1 MRHPQS
7 DSPVRRSESGFSLL
21 EIMIAVM
28 ILVLMG
34 GVVMTN
40 LFPNL
45 WKAKRSRAQLDVDVI
60 KGAIEQYRMFSPS
73 NKLPETGDFPQ
84 CITEPRENGEQP
96 LLDPDKLSDGKLLDP
111 WGNPYE
117 YKKHSSSSFEVISY
131 GDDGM
136 PGGEGDASDISSKR
150 SGDSGGGGGRR

>member
-1 MRHPQS
+1 MRDLKS
-7 DSPVRRSESGFSLL
+7 DSSVRPRGESGFSLL

-45 WKAKRSRAQLDVDVI
+45 WRAKRSRAQLDVDVI
-60 KGAIEQYRMFSPS
+60 KGAVEQYRMLHPQ
-73 NKLPETGDFPQ
+73 NKLPENNDFPQ
-84 CITEPRENGEQP
+84 CITEPGENSQAP
-96 LLDPDKLSDGKLLDP
+96 LIDPDKLSDGKLLDP

-117 YKKHSSSSFEVISY
+117 YRKISNSSFEIVSY

-136 PGGEGDASDISSKR
+136 PGGEGDAADISSKK
-150 SGDSGGGGGRR
+150 SGEGGKGR

>member
-1 MRHPQS
+1 MRDPKV
-7 DSPVRRSESGFSLL
+7 DSKARRSEGGFSLL

-34 GVVMTN
+34 GVVVTN

-45 WKAKRSRAQLDVDVI
+45 WRAKRSRAQLDVDVI
-60 KGAIEQYRMFSPS
+60 KSAIEQYRALHPQ
-73 NKLPETGDFPQ
+73 NKLPESGDFPQ
-84 CITEPRENGEQP
+84 CITEQGENSAPP

-117 YKKHSSSSFEVISY
+117 YKKLSSSSFEVISY

-136 PGGEGDASDISSKR
+136 PGGDGDAADISSKR
-150 SGDSGGGGGRR
+150 AGADKK

>member
-1 MRHPQS
+1 MRDPKV
-7 DSPVRRSESGFSLL
+7 DSPTRRSESGFSLL

-34 GVVMTN
+34 GVVVTN

-60 KGAIEQYRMFSPS
+60 KGAIEQYRALHPQ
-73 NKLPETGDFPQ
+73 NKLPENSEFPQ
-84 CITEPRENGEQP
+84 CITEPGENGSPP
-96 LLDPDKLSDGKLLDP
+96 LLDPDKLADGKLLDP

-117 YKKHSSSSFEVISY
+117 YKKRRRRRGRHLLEA
-131 GDDGM
+131 
-136 PGGEGDASDISSKR
+136 EQL
-150 SGDSGGGGGRR
+150 GRRRRGQTPLSGP